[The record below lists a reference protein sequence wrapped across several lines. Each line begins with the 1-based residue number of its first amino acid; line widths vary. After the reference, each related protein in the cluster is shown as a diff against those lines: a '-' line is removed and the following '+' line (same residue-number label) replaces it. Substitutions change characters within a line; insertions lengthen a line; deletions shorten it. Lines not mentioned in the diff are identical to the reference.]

1 MKKETF
7 GYYLKQLRKQKRLTQ
22 MDLSQASELS
32 KSYISFLESS
42 LRHPSRDVVLR
53 LSEILAPQQEEVRDH
68 FLILAGFVPE
78 NPAHLSK
85 QPLFMLSDAPPASF
99 SAYLQEVLL
108 LIRQGNDEM
117 AQKRLEQGFQRFSKP
132 AQMQTLLAHL
142 ELSRGNFEH
151 AVLSQ
156 QTALQH
162 YHLMSQEQIP
172 GFSHLD
178 LILNLGVM
186 YFLWG
191 DRFLFARQAAEAEGD
206 QVKAEQNKQAALEK
220 YVQALEQFEKG
231 IKLDSEYLYLLDE
244 YARIHFNLADL
255 LPAEQASRHWQQAI
269 DAYQKVIAHP
279 AKHQIPAEH
288 LRESAL
294 FLGLALSK
302 MKRFEPAALVL
313 NVLSLSPPQSWLMPY
328 IQACHY
334 ALKYQ
339 AQAQQADL
347 LQARRC
353 LERAIRIDSAA
364 LQQMQQD
371 LEKDLQVLKNDSQ
384 IRDLLNQK

>member
-22 MDLSQASELS
+22 MDLSQASDLS

-53 LSEILAPQQEEVRDH
+53 LSGILAPQQDDVRDH
-68 FLILAGFVPE
+68 FLILAGFAPE
-78 NPAHLSK
+78 NPGHLN
-85 QPLFMLSDAPPASF
+85 QQPPLFIAEAPPASF
-99 SAYLQEVLL
+99 SAYLQDVLL
-108 LIRQGNDEM
+108 LIRQGNHEM

-156 QTALQH
+156 ETALQH
-162 YHLMSQEQIP
+162 YNLMPQEQSP
-172 GFSHLD
+172 GFSRLD
-178 LILNLGVM
+178 FILNLGVM

-191 DRFLFARQAAEAEGD
+191 DRYLFAKQAADIQDNQAE
-206 QVKAEQNKQAALEK
+206 AEQNKQATLEK
-220 YVQALEQFEKG
+220 YALALIQFEKG
-231 IKLDSEYLYLLDE
+231 LQMEPDHLYLLDE

-255 LPAEQASRHWQQAI
+255 MEPEQASVHWQESI

-279 AKHQIPAEH
+279 HKQQIPAEH

-302 MKRFEPAALVL
+302 MKAFEPAALIL
-313 NVLSLSPPQSWLMPY
+313 NILSLNPPKTWLTPY
-328 IQACHY
+328 IRACHY
-334 ALKYQ
+334 ALRFKEQ
-339 AQAQQADL
+339 NQEADL

-353 LERAIRIDSAA
+353 LERAIRMDAGA
-364 LQQMQQD
+364 LEQMRQD
-371 LEKDLQVLKNDSQ
+371 LKKDLQVLKDDPQ
-384 IRDLLNQK
+384 IHDLLNQK